1 VSDSPKP
8 PGPLAIKIFRALWL
22 AGLVSNVGS
31 FMHGVG
37 ASWLLT
43 SLSTSPA
50 IVALLQTATSLPSFM
65 LALPAGALA
74 DVFDR
79 RRLLLVTQTAMALI
93 AGGLAVVTFAD
104 VVTPTWLLV
113 FSVLL
118 SIAGTINMPNWV
130 ALTPE
135 LVPRDQLAGASG
147 LNAISMNIAQ
157 AIGPA
162 IGGIVI
168 AAAGAAWV
176 FALNAV
182 SFAGVIL
189 VIQRW
194 RRPARDTR
202 LPPEHVV
209 SAMRTGLRYVGNE
222 RNIQVVLVRIA
233 VVMTF
238 SSALAALM
246 PVIAR
251 ASVGATAGQFGLLS
265 GALGVGAVAAAL
277 IIPRLRLRFGPD
289 AIVAAGTSLLAVAL
303 VGVGQVT
310 SVAPFAVVLFV
321 GGFGQLLAF
330 TSIFAIAQAVLPAW
344 VRGRGLAIAMLV
356 VQGVTAAM
364 AALWGSLAGSQGPS
378 LAMTVAGVGLLI
390 SSVLVAPLRLR
401 GRAEIDLTPITW
413 GELHTSLHLHDDQGP
428 VLIDITWVVDPAD
441 VAEFTAAMA
450 VVRRQRRRDGAV
462 TWGLYEDVDRP
473 GHLIESFLVASWA
486 EHERQHDRP
495 TAADQVAQ
503 EPARQFLVAGH
514 APHVRHHIG
523 RHTSGS
529 GRQSPP
535 HP

>member
-1 VSDSPKP
+1 MSAAKT
-8 PGPLAIKIFRALWL
+8 PGPLAIKIFRALWI

-50 IVALLQTATSLPSFM
+50 IVALLQTATSLPSFL

-79 RRLLLVTQTAMALI
+79 RRLLLCTQTAMALI
-93 AGGLAVVTFAD
+93 AAGLAIATFAD
-104 VVTPTWLLV
+104 LVTATWLLV

-118 SIAGTINMPNWV
+118 SIAGTLNMPNWV

-135 LVPRDQLAGASG
+135 LVPRDQLASASA
-147 LNAISMNIAQ
+147 LNAVSMNIAQ

-162 IGGIVI
+162 VGGIVI
-168 AAAGAAWV
+168 AAAGAEWV
-176 FALNAV
+176 FALNAI
-182 SFAGVIL
+182 SFAGVIV

-194 RRPARDTR
+194 RRPTRDTR

-222 RNIQVVLVRIA
+222 RNIQVVLVRVA

-251 ASVGATAGQFGLLS
+251 SRVGATAGQFGMLS
-265 GALGVGAVAAAL
+265 GALGAGAVTAAL
-277 IIPRLRLRFGPD
+277 IIPRLRGRSGPD
-289 AIVAAGTSLLAVAL
+289 AIVAAGTALLAGTTIA
-303 VGVGQVT
+303 VGQVT
-310 SVAPFAVVLFV
+310 TVGPLAVLLFV

-344 VRGRGLAIAMLV
+344 VRGRGLAVAMLV
-356 VQGVTAAM
+356 VQGVTAGM
-364 AALWGSLAGSQGPS
+364 AVIWGSLAGSRGIP
-378 LAMTVAGVGLLI
+378 LTMTVAGVGLLVA
-390 SSVLVAPLRLR
+390 SVVVAPLRLR

-413 GELHTSLHLHDDQGP
+413 GELHTALHVHDDQGP
-428 VLIDITWVVDPAD
+428 VLISVSWVVEPDDVPA
-441 VAEFTAAMA
+441 FSAAMR
-450 VVRRQRRRDGAV
+450 VVRRQRRRDGAI
-462 TWGLYEDVDRP
+462 TWGLFEDVDQP
-473 GHLIESFLVASWA
+473 GHLTESFIVASWA

-495 TAADQVAQ
+495 TVADQLAQ
-503 EPARQFLVAGH
+503 EPARRFLLNGH
-514 APHVRHHIG
+514 TPHVRHHIG
-523 RHTSGS
+523 RHTVET
-529 GRQSPP
+529 RR
-535 HP
+535 H

>member
-1 VSDSPKP
+1 
-8 PGPLAIKIFRALWL
+8 
-22 AGLVSNVGS
+22 
-31 FMHGVG
+31 M
-37 ASWLLT
+37 
-43 SLSTSPA
+43 
-50 IVALLQTATSLPSFM
+50 
-65 LALPAGALA
+65 
-74 DVFDR
+74 
-79 RRLLLVTQTAMALI
+79 
-93 AGGLAVVTFAD
+93 
-104 VVTPTWLLV
+104 
-113 FSVLL
+113 
-118 SIAGTINMPNWV
+118 
-130 ALTPE
+130 
-135 LVPRDQLAGASG
+135 
-147 LNAISMNIAQ
+147 
-157 AIGPA
+157 
-162 IGGIVI
+162 
-168 AAAGAAWV
+168 

-251 ASVGATAGQFGLLS
+251 ARVGASAGQFGLLS
-265 GALGVGAVAAAL
+265 GALGVGAVTAAL
-277 IIPRLRLRFGPD
+277 IIPRLRVRFGPD

-310 SVAPFAVVLFV
+310 SVAPFAMVLFV

-364 AALWGSLAGSQGPS
+364 AALWGSLAGSQGPP

-428 VLIDITWVVDPAD
+428 VLIDITWLVDPAH

-473 GHLIESFLVASWA
+473 GHLTESFLVASWA

-514 APHVRHHIG
+514 TPHVRHHIG

-529 GRQSPP
+529 GR
-535 HP
+535 